1 MVEFIDGFIGMDG
14 LWMDQSNANEQVI
27 GNWMNDWK
35 RRTSPDGAV
44 AKSSANGLIS
54 TGFTS

>member
-1 MVEFIDGFIGMDG
+1 MDG
-14 LWMDQSNANEQVI
+14 LWMDQSNANEQMI

-35 RRTSPDGAV
+35 QRTSPDGAV
-44 AKSSANGLIS
+44 AKTLANGLVS